1 MDDCAEAPVAQS
13 NNKHS
18 TDGRSMRGCVE
29 CDLMMDRSIQRFET
43 VAEDLWDSFTIVTL
57 REVGPVIR
65 FGVPQK
71 FSLESKT

>member
-1 MDDCAEAPVAQS
+1 
-13 NNKHS
+13 
-18 TDGRSMRGCVE
+18 MRGCVE